1 MAEIHFDFLNFN
13 TILLVLLILLVGG
26 YLYYEIHK
34 MKITINDIHSRLNYL
49 LENNIHHE
57 EPLSSVHVMD
67 PVLNSDEFD
76 IDSNKDNIQDN
87 QYSDDKNAIEQDDF
101 FSKYHSANFKTG
113 MYNVDQSKSKVPNK
127 DLRTYTSN
135 LPFYSVDYFNVK
147 EEIDSEDL
155 EIDSEDQEI
164 DNNLLNVKNNV
175 GKDKD
180 VVLQYDN
187 SLMANFY

>member
-1 MAEIHFDFLNFN
+1 MN
-13 TILLVLLILLVGG
+13 TIIEGFQTSTTSAPVTTKSVP
-26 YLYYEIHK
+26 
-34 MKITINDIHSRLNYL
+34 ITTIPGTTIPSTTLN
-49 LENNIHHE
+49 NT
-57 EPLSSVHVMD
+57 SVPTAHYI
-67 PVLNSDEFD
+67 S
-76 IDSNKDNIQDN
+76 KDNIQDN
-87 QYSDDKNAIEQDDF
+87 QSSDDKNALEQDDF

-147 EEIDSEDL
+147 DEIDS

-164 DNNLLNVKNNV
+164 DNNLLNVKNNI

-187 SLMANFY
+187 SLIANFY